1 MKQRDVIVVLGLSLG
16 LFAAALSSAQEP
28 PAVAVEQREIQKM
41 ELTVGKSRV
50 LDLPVAIKRAS
61 LANPDVADTVV
72 LSPTQ
77 IYITGKA
84 SGVTSLTLWNESGKM
99 MGVYDVV
106 ITPDLTRLKENL
118 HKAMPDEKNI
128 LVMASHDSVTL
139 SGTASNSANLTRALG
154 IAEAYAPKKVIN
166 SMQVGGVQQVMLEL
180 RVAEMNRELVRR
192 LAINATAMTPQG
204 FGMTALN
211 QLTTMLGG
219 NSFAGMTGGLLP
231 GGISPPGGLLAPLS
245 NTLNLSQQATSAV
258 NGAFQFQTG
267 NITWSGFVDA
277 LHQENI
283 IKVLAK
289 PTLVAL
295 NGQEAAFLAGGE
307 FPIPVPQAFGL
318 ITIQFK
324 KFGVGLVFTP
334 NIVDKKHISL
344 SVAPEVSEL
353 DFQNALRTQGFIVP
367 AITTRRATTTIEL
380 ADGQSFAIGGLLR
393 DNVKESIN
401 KYPGLGDI
409 PILGALFRS
418 TSYQKLETELVIIV
432 TAHLVKP
439 LDMTGQTLPTDY
451 FEEPNDFEFY
461 LMGYAE
467 KGGFGGKPGH
477 KSSAAEVLSN
487 RVTRGRAMEG
497 QVGHIVP

>member
-1 MKQRDVIVVLGLSLG
+1 MKHRDVIAALGFVLGICGVPLTYAEEAPPG
-16 LFAAALSSAQEP
+16 AAASG
-28 PAVAVEQREIQKM
+28 AVEHRDVQKL
-41 ELTVGKSRV
+41 ELTIGKSRI

-77 IYITGKA
+77 IYLTGKT
-84 SGVTSLTLWNESGKM
+84 SGVTNLTLWNESGKM

-106 ITPDLTRLKENL
+106 IMPDLSRLKENL
-118 HKAMPDEKNI
+118 FKAMPDERNI
-128 LVMASHDSVTL
+128 LVMASHDNITL
-139 SGTASNSANLTRALG
+139 SGTASNASNLTRAMS

-166 SMQVGGVQQVMLEL
+166 SMQVGGVQQVMLEV
-180 RVAEMNRELVRR
+180 RVAEMNRELIRR
-192 LAINATAMTPQG
+192 LGINATAMTPQG

-219 NSFAGMTGGLLP
+219 NSFAGVTSGSITSALT
-231 GGISPPGGLLAPLS
+231 
-245 NTLNLSQQATSAV
+245 NTLNLSQQASAAV

-277 LHQENI
+277 LQQENLA
-283 IKVLAK
+283 KVLAK

-318 ITIQFK
+318 VTIQFK

-334 NIVDKKHISL
+334 NIMDKKHISL

-380 ADGQSFAIGGLLR
+380 ADGQSFAIGGLMR
-393 DNVKESIN
+393 DNVKEIIN

-418 TSYQKLETELVIIV
+418 TSFQKNETELLIIV

-439 LDMTGQTLPTDY
+439 LDLTAQTLPTDY
-451 FEEPNDFEFY
+451 YEEPNDFEFY

-467 KGGFGGKPGH
+467 KGGLGGRAGH
-477 KSSAAEVLSN
+477 KSPAAEVLSN

>member
-1 MKQRDVIVVLGLSLG
+1 MKHREIVATFGFLLGIVGVSWTYAEEPLPAAPATSAVEHRDV
-16 LFAAALSSAQEP
+16 
-28 PAVAVEQREIQKM
+28 QKL

-77 IYITGKA
+77 IYLTGKA

-106 ITPDLTRLKENL
+106 IMPDVSRLKENL
-118 HKAMPDEKNI
+118 YKAMPDEKNI
-128 LVMASHDSVTL
+128 LVMASHDNITL
-139 SGTASNSANLTRALG
+139 SGTASNASNLTRAMI

-166 SMQVGGVQQVMLEL
+166 SMQVGGVQQVMLEV
-180 RVAEMNRELVRR
+180 RVAEMNRELIKR
-192 LAINATAMTPQG
+192 LGINATAMTPQG

-211 QLTTMLGG
+211 QLTSMLGG
-219 NSFAGMTGGLLP
+219 NSFAGVSGGVTSALT
-231 GGISPPGGLLAPLS
+231 
-245 NTLNLSQQATSAV
+245 NTLNLSQQALSA

-277 LHQENI
+277 LQQENI
-283 IKVLAK
+283 VKVLAK
-289 PTLVAL
+289 PTLMAL

-318 ITIQFK
+318 VTIQFK

-334 NIVDKKHISL
+334 NIMDKKHISL

-393 DNVKESIN
+393 DNVKETIN

-418 TSYQKLETELVIIV
+418 TSFQKNETELLIIV

-439 LDMTGQTLPTDY
+439 LDLTAQTLPTDY
-451 FEEPNDFEFY
+451 YEEPNDFEFY
-461 LMGYAE
+461 LMGFAE
-467 KGGFGGKPGH
+467 KGGFGGKAGH
-477 KSSAAEVLSN
+477 KSPAAEVLSN
-487 RVTRGRAMEG
+487 RITRGRAMEG

>member
-1 MKQRDVIVVLGLSLG
+1 MKQRDVLMLGFMLWSSVIGLG
-16 LFAAALSSAQEP
+16 YAQEP
-28 PAVAVEQREIQKM
+28 VTGALEQREVQKL
-41 ELTVGKSRV
+41 ELTAGKSRV

-61 LANPDVADTVV
+61 LANPEVADTVV

-77 IYITGKA
+77 IYITGKTT
-84 SGVTSLTLWNESGKM
+84 GVTNLTLWNESGKM
-99 MGVYDVV
+99 MGMYDVV
-106 ITPDLTRLKENL
+106 IAPDLSRLKENL
-118 HKAMPDEKNI
+118 HKAFPDEKGI
-128 LVMASHDSVTL
+128 LVTASHDYITL
-139 SGTASNSANLTRALG
+139 SGTASSATNLSRAMSV
-154 IAEAYAPKKVIN
+154 AEAYAPKKVIN
-166 SMQVGGVQQVMLEL
+166 SMQVGGVQQVMLEV
-180 RVAEMNRELVRR
+180 RVAEMNRELIRR
-192 LAINATAMTPQG
+192 LGINATAMTPQG

-211 QLTTMLGG
+211 QLTSMLGG
-219 NSFAGMTGGLLP
+219 NSFAGVTNALT
-231 GGISPPGGLLAPLS
+231 
-245 NTLNLSQQATSAV
+245 NTLNLSQQASNAV

-277 LHQENI
+277 LHQEGI

-318 ITIQFK
+318 VTIQFK

-334 NIVDKKHISL
+334 NIMDKKHISL
-344 SVAPEVSEL
+344 NVAPEVSEL
-353 DFQNALRTQGFIVP
+353 DFQNALRTQGFVVP

-393 DNVKESIN
+393 DNVKETIN

-418 TSYQKLETELVIIV
+418 TSFQKNETELLIIV
-432 TAHLVKP
+432 TPHLVRP
-439 LDMTGQTLPTDY
+439 LDMTAQTLPTDY

-461 LMGYAE
+461 LLGYAE
-467 KGGFGGKPGH
+467 KGGYGGKAGR

-487 RVTRGRAMEG
+487 RVTRGRPMEG

>member
-1 MKQRDVIVVLGLSLG
+1 MKQRDVLMLGFMLWSSVIGLG
-16 LFAAALSSAQEP
+16 YAQEP
-28 PAVAVEQREIQKM
+28 VTGALEQREVQKL
-41 ELTVGKSRV
+41 ELTAGKSRV

-61 LANPDVADTVV
+61 LANPEVADTVV

-77 IYITGKA
+77 IYITGKTT
-84 SGVTSLTLWNESGKM
+84 GVTNLTLWNESGKM
-99 MGVYDVV
+99 MGMYDVV
-106 ITPDLTRLKENL
+106 IAPDLSRLKENL
-118 HKAMPDEKNI
+118 HKAFPDEKGI
-128 LVMASHDSVTL
+128 LVTASHDYITL
-139 SGTASNSANLTRALG
+139 SGTASSATNLSRAMSV
-154 IAEAYAPKKVIN
+154 AEAYAPKKVIN
-166 SMQVGGVQQVMLEL
+166 SMQVGGVQQVMLEV
-180 RVAEMNRELVRR
+180 RVAEMNRELIRR
-192 LAINATAMTPQG
+192 LGINATAMTPQG

-211 QLTTMLGG
+211 QLTSMLGG
-219 NSFAGMTGGLLP
+219 NSFAGVTNALT
-231 GGISPPGGLLAPLS
+231 
-245 NTLNLSQQATSAV
+245 NTLNLSQQASNAV

-277 LHQENI
+277 LHQEGI

-318 ITIQFK
+318 VTIQFK

-334 NIVDKKHISL
+334 NIMDKKHISL
-344 SVAPEVSEL
+344 NVAPEVSEL
-353 DFQNALRTQGFIVP
+353 DFQNALRTQGFVVP

-393 DNVKESIN
+393 DNVKETIN

-418 TSYQKLETELVIIV
+418 TSFQKNETELLIIV
-432 TAHLVKP
+432 TPHLVKP
-439 LDMTGQTLPTDY
+439 LDMTTQSLPTDY

-461 LMGYAE
+461 LLGYAE
-467 KGGFGGKPGH
+467 KGGYGGKAGR

-487 RVTRGRAMEG
+487 RVTRGRPMEG

>member
-1 MKQRDVIVVLGLSLG
+1 MKHRDVIAAFGFALGIVGVPITHAEEAPPVAPPTGVV
-16 LFAAALSSAQEP
+16 EHRD
-28 PAVAVEQREIQKM
+28 VQKL

-77 IYITGKA
+77 IYLTGKT
-84 SGVTSLTLWNESGKM
+84 SGVTNLTLWNESGKM

-118 HKAMPDEKNI
+118 YKAMPDEKNI
-128 LVMASHDSVTL
+128 LVMASHDNITL
-139 SGTASNSANLTRALG
+139 SGTASNASNLTRAIN

-166 SMQVGGVQQVMLEL
+166 SMQVGGVQQVMLEV
-180 RVAEMNRELVRR
+180 RVAEMNRELIKR
-192 LAINATAMTPQG
+192 LGINATAMTPQG

-219 NSFAGMTGGLLP
+219 NSFAGVS
-231 GGISPPGGLLAPLS
+231 GGITNALT
-245 NTLNLSQQATSAV
+245 NTLNLSQQASTAV

-277 LHQENI
+277 LQQENVV
-283 IKVLAK
+283 KVLAK

-334 NIVDKKHISL
+334 NVTDRKHISL
-344 SVAPEVSEL
+344 TVAPEVSEL

-380 ADGQSFAIGGLLR
+380 ADGQSFAIGGLMR
-393 DNVKESIN
+393 DNVREIIN

-418 TSYQKLETELVIIV
+418 TSFQKNETELLIIV
-432 TAHLVKP
+432 TPHLVKP
-439 LDMTGQTLPTDY
+439 LDMTAQTLPTDY
-451 FEEPNDFEFY
+451 YEEPNDFEFY

-477 KSSAAEVLSN
+477 KSPAAEVLSN

>member
-1 MKQRDVIVVLGLSLG
+1 MKQRDVFLVLGFLIG
-16 LFAAALSSAQEP
+16 SSAIGLGYAEEP
-28 PAVAVEQREIQKM
+28 AQGALEQRDIQRL
-41 ELTVGKSRV
+41 ELTAGKSRV

-61 LANPDVADTVV
+61 LANPEVADTVV

-77 IYITGKA
+77 IYLTGKA
-84 SGVTSLTLWNESGKM
+84 SGVTNLTLWNESGKM
-99 MGVYDVV
+99 MGMYDVV
-106 ITPDLTRLKENL
+106 IAPDLSRLKENL
-118 HKAMPDEKNI
+118 HKAFPDEKGI
-128 LVMASHDSVTL
+128 LVTASHDYITL
-139 SGTASNSANLTRALG
+139 SGTASSATNLSRAMN

-166 SMQVGGVQQVMLEL
+166 SMQVGGVQQVMLEV

-192 LAINATAMTPQG
+192 LGINATAATPQG

-211 QLTTMLGG
+211 QLTSMLGG
-219 NSFAGMTGGLLP
+219 NSFAQTTGGL
-231 GGISPPGGLLAPLS
+231 LS

-277 LHQENI
+277 LQQENLV
-283 IKVLAK
+283 KVLAK

-318 ITIQFK
+318 VTIQFK

-334 NIVDKKHISL
+334 NVMDKKHISL

-367 AITTRRATTTIEL
+367 AITTRRATTTVEL

-418 TSYQKLETELVIIV
+418 TSFQKNETELLIIV

-439 LDMTGQTLPTDY
+439 LDMTAQALPTDY
-451 FEEPNDFEFY
+451 YEEPNDFEFY
-461 LMGYAE
+461 LMGYTE
-467 KGGFGGKPGH
+467 KGGFGGKAGH
-477 KSSAAEVLSN
+477 KSPAAEVLSN

>member
-1 MKQRDVIVVLGLSLG
+1 MEHRDVIAALGLVLGISG
-16 LFAAALSSAQEP
+16 APFAYAEEASVG
-28 PAVAVEQREIQKM
+28 AVPSGAIEHRDVQKL

-50 LDLPVAIKRAS
+50 LDLPMAIKRAS

-77 IYITGKA
+77 IYLTGKT
-84 SGVTSLTLWNESGKM
+84 SGVTNLTLWNESGKM

-106 ITPDLTRLKENL
+106 IMPDLSRLKENL
-118 HKAMPDEKNI
+118 YKAMPDEKNI
-128 LVMASHDSVTL
+128 LVMASHDNVTL
-139 SGTASNSANLTRALG
+139 SGTASNSINLTRAMN

-166 SMQVGGVQQVMLEL
+166 SMQVGGVQQVMLEV
-180 RVAEMNRELVRR
+180 RVAEMNRELVKR
-192 LAINATAMTPQG
+192 LGINATAMTPQG

-219 NSFAGMTGGLLP
+219 NSFAGVS
-231 GGISPPGGLLAPLS
+231 GGITNALT
-245 NTLNLSQQATSAV
+245 NTLNLSQQATQAV

-277 LHQENI
+277 LNQENVV
-283 IKVLAK
+283 KVLAK

-318 ITIQFK
+318 VTIQFK

-334 NIVDKKHISL
+334 NVMDRKHISL

-353 DFQNALRTQGFIVP
+353 DFQNALRTQGFVVP
-367 AITTRRATTTIEL
+367 AITTRRAQTTIEL
-380 ADGQSFAIGGLLR
+380 ADGQSFAIGGLMR
-393 DNVKESIN
+393 DNVREIIN

-418 TSYQKLETELVIIV
+418 TSFQKDETELLIIV

-439 LDMTGQTLPTDY
+439 LDMTAQTLPTDY

-467 KGGFGGKPGH
+467 KGGFGGKAGH
-477 KSSAAEVLSN
+477 KSPAAEVLSN

>member
-1 MKQRDVIVVLGLSLG
+1 MKQRDLILIVGFSVGLSSMG
-16 LFAAALSSAQEP
+16 LSYAQEAP
-28 PAVAVEQREIQKM
+28 IGAVEQREIQKL
-41 ELTVGKSRV
+41 ELTAGKSRV

-77 IYITGKA
+77 IYLTGKT

-99 MGVYDVV
+99 MGVYDVIV
-106 ITPDLTRLKENL
+106 MPDLNRLKENL
-118 HKAMPDEKNI
+118 HKAMPDEKSI
-128 LVMASHDSVTL
+128 LVMASHDSITL
-139 SGTASNSANLTRALG
+139 SGTASTASNLTRAIS

-166 SMQVGGVQQVMLEL
+166 SMQVGGVQQVMLEV
-180 RVAEMNRELVRR
+180 RVAEMNRELVKR
-192 LAINATAMTPQG
+192 LGINATAMTPQG

-211 QLTTMLGG
+211 QLTSMLGG
-219 NSFAGMTGGLLP
+219 NSFAGVSGGLSSALT
-231 GGISPPGGLLAPLS
+231 
-245 NTLNLSQQATSAV
+245 NTLNLSQQALSA

-277 LHQENI
+277 LQQENLV
-283 IKVLAK
+283 KVLAK

-318 ITIQFK
+318 VTIQFK

-334 NIVDKKHISL
+334 NIMDKKHISL

-393 DNVKESIN
+393 DNVKETIN

-418 TSYQKLETELVIIV
+418 TSFQKNETELLIIV

-439 LDMTGQTLPTDY
+439 LDLTAQTLPTDY
-451 FEEPNDFEFY
+451 YEEPNDFEFY
-461 LMGYAE
+461 LMGFAE
-467 KGGFGGKPGH
+467 KGGFGGKAGH
-477 KSSAAEVLSN
+477 KSPAAEVLSN
-487 RVTRGRAMEG
+487 RITRGRAMEG